1 MSGSAIIMTG
11 RSLFVERTLGW
22 GMFRRISCIALVWAC
37 HPGPPTISGDA
48 HPGVISGTVENAYT
62 GEPVAGA
69 RLHVREHGETV
80 ESDEVGRFVLT
91 SIPPGTHRVT
101 VQAEG
106 FLSGARENVVVEADG
121 ETRITVRVFPA
132 NPTPLQQQQWL
143 QRRERRDTP
152 TGESEAAAEPGEV
165 GSITQALGG
174 PAIPETI
181 RVWRSQGSPLAPS
194 SANGFAD
201 RSCEGDVLELDFE
214 EYVKGVIPHEWIP
227 SWHPEALRA
236 GAIAARSYAASHA
249 LGGGRWD
256 CADVDDGTVTQV
268 YRDDRAGPTDEA
280 VDATRGLTVVRGGVV
295 LRTEYSAENSHPT
308 ASDGIDDPLCAG
320 STLFGHGRGACQWGT
335 QRWAT
340 STCFAEPC
348 DFGSLSSEPKDHLW
362 MLDHYFPGT
371 EVCAHEPALPCPL
384 LPAEGGVIDD
394 ATSCFEAFGP
404 SRYWRREG
412 EGLEGGL
419 HWTNAFEGDT
429 PSNWARWEIR
439 AAAGSFDV
447 EVYIEDEFAG
457 FERARYVLRHAGED
471 ETFIIDMGAARDG
484 WLPLGR
490 FDFDG
495 EGEEH
500 LSLYDNY
507 DAPLGDDVQMVA
519 DAIRIRAAEAAQEDA
534 GVPPADAGA
543 DSAVADAAMMDAG
556 GDAGMEASD
565 GGCGCALAG
574 RKTGTPSALLV
585 LALLLGLRRKLR

>member
-1 MSGSAIIMTG
+1 
-11 RSLFVERTLGW
+11 
-22 GMFRRISCIALVWAC
+22 MFRRAFCISFILAC
-37 HPGPPTISGDA
+37 HSGPPSTTSSDA
-48 HPGVISGTVENAYT
+48 LPGVISGQVENAYT
-62 GEPVAGA
+62 GQPVSRA
-69 RLHVREHGETV
+69 RLQVREHGEAV
-80 ESDEVGRFVLT
+80 ESDASGHFVLP
-91 SIPPGTHRVT
+91 SVPPGTHRVN

-106 FLSGARENVVVEADG
+106 FVGGARENVVVDGDG
-121 ETRITVRVFPA
+121 ETTITIIVFPS
-132 NPTPLQQQQWL
+132 NPTPEQEREWL
-143 QRRERRDTP
+143 RRRSAPADPSAPETRVVPNED
-152 TGESEAAAEPGEV
+152 EDEV

-174 PAIPETI
+174 PALPATI
-181 RVWRSQGSPLAPS
+181 RVWRSQGTPLAPS

-280 VDATRGLTVVRGGVV
+280 VDATRGLTVVRDGSVV
-295 LRTEYSAENSHPT
+295 RAEYSAENAHPT
-308 ASDGIDDPLCAG
+308 AGHGIQDPLCAG

-348 DFGSLSSEPKDHLW
+348 DFGAFGSEPKDHLW

-371 EVCAHEPALPCPL
+371 DVCAHEPAVPCPL
-384 LPAEGGVIDD
+384 LPPEGGVVDD

-404 SRYWRREG
+404 PRYWRTESAG
-412 EGLEGGL
+412 VEGGL
-419 HWTNAFEGDT
+419 HWTNAFEGET

-439 AAAGSFDV
+439 AGAAGTFDVAVHIEADFASFD
-447 EVYIEDEFAG
+447 
-457 FERARYVLRHAGED
+457 RARYVLRHAGED
-471 ETFIIDMGAARDG
+471 ETLIVDMSAAGDG
-484 WLPLGR
+484 WLELGR

-495 EGEEH
+495 GGDEH

-507 DAPLGDDVQMVA
+507 DAPLGDDVQIVA
-519 DAIRIRAAEAAQEDA
+519 DAMRIVAANSPSDDA
-534 GVPPADAGA
+534 GVADAGA
-543 DSAVADAAMMDAG
+543 AGNASVMDASVVDARGDG
-556 GDAGMEASD
+556 GEAPGD
-565 GGCGCALAG
+565 GGGCGCTLASNTEVPPAMLIFALVVG
-574 RKTGTPSALLV
+574 F
-585 LALLLGLRRKLR
+585 RRARRAA

>member
-1 MSGSAIIMTG
+1 
-11 RSLFVERTLGW
+11 
-22 GMFRRISCIALVWAC
+22 MFAC
-37 HPGPPTISGDA
+37 HSGTPTSSSSDA
-48 HPGVISGTVENAYT
+48 LPGVISGSVENAYS
-62 GEPVAGA
+62 GESIPGA
-69 RLHVREHGETV
+69 QLHLREHGETV
-80 ESDEVGRFVLT
+80 ESDEAGRFVIT
-91 SIPPGTHRVT
+91 SVPPGTHRVI

-121 ETRITVRVFPA
+121 ETVITVRVFPA
-132 NPTPLQQQQWL
+132 NPTPAQEREWL
-143 QRRERRDTP
+143 RRERVDAP
-152 TGESEAAAEPGEV
+152 LEETGPEARAEPGDV

-174 PAIPETI
+174 PALPQTI

-280 VDATRGLTVVRGGVV
+280 VDATRGLTVIRDGNVVRA
-295 LRTEYSAENSHPT
+295 EYSAENSHPT
-308 ASDGIDDPLCAG
+308 VGWGIEDPVCTG

-348 DFGSLSSEPKDHLW
+348 DFGELGDEPKDHLW
-362 MLDHYFPGT
+362 MIDHYFPGT
-371 EVCAHEPALPCPL
+371 DVCAHEPALPCAL
-384 LPAEGGVIDD
+384 LPPEGGVIDD

-404 SRYWRREG
+404 SRYWRREDAG
-412 EGLEGGL
+412 IEGRL

-439 AAAGSFDV
+439 AGAAGSFDV
-447 EVYIEDEFAG
+447 EVYVEDDFAD
-457 FERARYVLRHAGED
+457 FERARYVLQHAGEE
-471 ETFIIDMGAARDG
+471 ETFIVDMGAARDG
-484 WLPLGR
+484 WVLLGR

-495 EGEEH
+495 EGDEH

-507 DAPLGDDVQMVA
+507 EAPLEAERQMVA
-519 DAIRIRAAEAAQEDA
+519 DAIRLRAADVVQDDA
-534 GVPPADAGA
+534 GVPILDAGT
-543 DSAVADAAMMDAG
+543 DSAVGDAAMI
-556 GDAGMEASD
+556 DAGMEPAD
-565 GGCGCALAG
+565 GGCGCSLAG
-574 RKTGTPSALLV
+574 PKTGTPVALLAM
-585 LALLLGLRRKLR
+585 ALLIGLRRRPR